1 MVRWSYGLYGG
12 LIAGVTSA
20 LFYAVVT
27 VAWLHE
33 TTLGTFFAQ
42 IARALPPLHG
52 APDAPPIVA
61 LGVVLHFLAAG
72 AFGLVYG
79 LLALRFA
86 SMRQAPGSV
95 LWGVGYGLLVWFA
108 INDVIVPVTGAEN
121 VQPFWEGLLGTV
133 VFYGIVLSEATA
145 TVARR
150 DTGAGGLP

>member
-1 MVRWSYGLYGG
+1 MVRWSYGFYGG

-52 APDAPPIVA
+52 APDAAPLVGLGLVLYFLLA
-61 LGVVLHFLAAG
+61 GGFGVVYGGLAA
-72 AFGLVYG
+72 
-79 LLALRFA
+79 RFP
-86 SMRQAPGSV
+86 SMHRAPSSV
-95 LWGVGYGLLVWFA
+95 LWGFGYGLVVWWVL
-108 INDVIVPVTGAEN
+108 NDIAVPLSGAEN

-133 VFYGIVLSEATA
+133 LFYGIVLSEATA
-145 TVARR
+145 TLTRR
-150 DTGAGGLP
+150 EAGRGPV